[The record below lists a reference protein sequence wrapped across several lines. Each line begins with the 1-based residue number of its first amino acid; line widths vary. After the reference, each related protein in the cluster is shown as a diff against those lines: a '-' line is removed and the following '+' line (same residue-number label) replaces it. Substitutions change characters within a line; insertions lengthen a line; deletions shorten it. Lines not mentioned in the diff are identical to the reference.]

1 MTTLIYLVLY
11 AGGIV
16 FLAGA
21 IVRAIG
27 YARQPIH
34 LRWEIYPVPQGHGGE
49 LKVMIPE
56 ILFLKGL
63 WEFNRSL
70 WCLSYPFHGGLYL
83 VIAGGALAALN
94 LTSLAGAVG
103 VAGLALVLAGSLGL
117 LIRRLTTRTLR
128 IYTAGG
134 DILNLVWF
142 AATAVLLL
150 AGWVTLPPGTPG
162 PIAILRGALS
172 FDNGVA
178 VSPLLAAGFISGAA
192 LIAYIPMTHMSHFVA
207 KYFTY
212 HAVRWDE
219 RAAGCVASR
228 MAEYLTYR
236 PTWSA
241 PHIEANG
248 ERSWAEIATSAPKGG
263 GK

>member
-1 MTTLIYLVLY
+1 MTSLIYLILY

-21 IVRAIG
+21 IVRAVG

-34 LRWEIYPVPQGHGGE
+34 LRWEIYPVPEGHGGQ
-49 LKVMIPE
+49 LKVMVPE

-63 WEFNRSL
+63 WEFNRPL
-70 WCLSYPFHGGLYL
+70 WWVSYPFHGGLYL
-83 VIAGGALAALN
+83 VVAGIALALLHVTTLARA
-94 LTSLAGAVG
+94 AGA
-103 VAGLALVLAGSLGL
+103 AGLSLVLLGSFGL
-117 LIRRLTTRTLR
+117 LARRLTTRTLR
-128 IYTAGG
+128 IYTTAG
-134 DILNLVWF
+134 DVLNLAWF
-142 AATAVLLL
+142 AATAILLL
-150 AGWVTLPPGTPG
+150 TGWLSRPAATPG
-162 PIAILRGALS
+162 PISILRGALS
-172 FDNGVA
+172 FDTTLTVA
-178 VSPLLAAGFISGAA
+178 PLLAAGLISGAA
-192 LIAYIPMTHMSHFVA
+192 LVAYIPMTHMSHFIA

-219 RAAGCVASR
+219 RAAGSLASH

-241 PHIEANG
+241 PHVEANG
-248 ERSWAEIATSAPKGG
+248 ERTWAQIATTPPKGG